1 MAMGVPNNDDVLSQ
15 IGYSKV
21 VFGRQFP
28 QKNVAERLFR
38 HILQDTIFLQNG
50 EMYNFV
56 CRLILSQNFLC
67 VTDGLPEIIPFPVQ
81 LPLKLLER
89 NLYNKILLTL
99 KYA

>member
-1 MAMGVPNNDDVLSQ
+1 MHSQ
-15 IGYSKV
+15 IPNILKV
-21 VFGRQFP
+21 VLGREFP
-28 QKNVAERLFR
+28 QINVAEWLFR

-67 VTDGLPEIIPFPVQ
+67 VTDGFPEIIPLPVQ

-89 NLYNKILLTL
+89 NL
-99 KYA
+99 